1 MPQMKKMVEKKNMG
15 DAGTRNSLVASA
27 IRMFQQNGFQ
37 KTRVSDIVSDAGVA
51 QGTFYNY
58 FRSKEDVF
66 RHICTN
72 FIDQLQQK
80 FIERTEHLFDGETAD
95 EVAQN
100 MRHVVRDVITI
111 YQGNLDVAE
120 LLFREGIGTGGIF
133 KEIYENFLSLF
144 LELIEDQVKKAKH
157 RGLIKVE
164 DSLIG
169 SVLLFGLFERSLLY
183 FILIEQKTDMA
194 KFERVLVDFVLKGLS
209 FDYSFKMKKS

>member
-1 MPQMKKMVEKKNMG
+1 MDKTVERKSMG
-15 DAGTRNSLVASA
+15 DAGTRNSLIASA

-58 FRSKEDVF
+58 FRSKDDIF
-66 RHICTN
+66 RDICTQ

-80 FIERTEHLFDGETAD
+80 FVERTEHLFDGETAD

-100 MRHVVRDVITI
+100 VHHVVRDVISI
-111 YQGNLDVAE
+111 YQDNLDVAE
-120 LLFREGIGTGGIF
+120 LLFREGIGNGGVF

-144 LELIEDQVKKAKH
+144 LGLIEDQVKKAIA
-157 RGLIKVE
+157 RGLIQVE
-164 DSLIG
+164 DSLVG

-183 FILIEQKTDMA
+183 FVLIQQKTDME
-194 KFERVLVDFVLKGLS
+194 KFERVLVDFVLRGLS
-209 FDYSFKMKKS
+209 FDYGFKAVKN